1 MNLKLLSDIIYKH
14 TRRAST
20 HVLSQINKVKVLKSS
35 DLLNS

>member
-20 HVLSQINKVKVLKSS
+20 HIYFV
-35 DLLNS
+35 DLAQYKYSNPVTY